1 MKLLLV
7 KIGKDTTSH
16 QLKEHL
22 DTGCYYESEQF
33 NKFLNI
39 VFLYLFLKC
48 NSLSIIKVCTLPSYV
63 PNDICF
69 ICPS

>member
-7 KIGKDTTSH
+7 KIGNDTTSH

-39 VFLYLFLKC
+39 VFVFIFES
-48 NSLSIIKVCTLPSYV
+48 NILSIKKVCTSYV
-63 PNDICF
+63 SNICF
-69 ICPS
+69 IYLS

>member
-7 KIGKDTTSH
+7 KIGKDTTLR

-39 VFLYLFLKC
+39 VLCIYF
-48 NSLSIIKVCTLPSYV
+48 
-63 PNDICF
+63 
-69 ICPS
+69 